1 MRFLQKPLYSFEE
14 LLKLEPNDKLSK
26 ILLILDHIQ
35 IKDNTRNRR
44 GPKGYARFAFY
55 RAFLAMKI
63 CSIPTVVS
71 LRERL
76 LSDLK
81 FKHICG
87 FDLNRPVPS
96 KSTFSR
102 AFSLISTND
111 TLEKI
116 LANCI
121 EKARNLGIIE
131 SEIIAIDATNIK
143 AYEVKQPKKDINQ
156 DGTKAD
162 WGAKRDSNGNQLT
175 WFGYKL
181 HIAVDAKSECPV
193 AIELTPAS
201 IADGDMAIPLIEK
214 DYHNRKDRLKA
225 RYFVMDSGYDQS
237 KNYKTVQEKYGGQA
251 IIPLNPRNE
260 KQPPAGYDF
269 NGTPICSAGYKMVYW
284 GGNKFRCPHI
294 LGKVDCP
301 FGSNWCSSSDYGM
314 VVKTKIKD
322 DPRRFCNPHRDTK
335 GWKEIYNKRT
345 AVERTF
351 GRLKEHFGLNNF
363 KVQGFKK
370 VYAHILLSCISLVA
384 ANIAVH
390 QRNCKQKVA

>member
-1 MRFLQKPLYSFEE
+1 MLQ
-14 LLKLEPNDKLSK
+14 
-26 ILLILDHIQ
+26 
-35 IKDNTRNRR
+35 
-44 GPKGYARFAFY
+44 
-55 RAFLAMKI
+55 
-63 CSIPTVVS
+63 
-71 LRERL
+71 
-76 LSDLK
+76 
-81 FKHICG
+81 
-87 FDLNRPVPS
+87 
-96 KSTFSR
+96 
-102 AFSLISTND
+102 
-111 TLEKI
+111 TL
-116 LANCI
+116 
-121 EKARNLGIIE
+121 
-131 SEIIAIDATNIK
+131 
-143 AYEVKQPKKDINQ
+143 AYEKKQPKKEIEQ

-214 DYHNRKDRLKA
+214 DYRNRKDRPKA

-237 KNYKTVQEKYGGQA
+237 KIYETVRNTYGGQA

-260 KQPPAGYDF
+260 KQPPAGFDF

-284 GGNKFRCPHI
+284 GDNKFRCPHV

-301 FGSNWCSSSDYGM
+301 FGSNWCSSSNYGM
-314 VVKTKIKD
+314 VVKTKIEN

-335 GWKEIYNKRT
+335 RWKQIYQKRT
-345 AVERTF
+345 AVERAF
-351 GRLKEHFGLNNF
+351 SRLKEHFGLNNF

-390 QRNCKQKVA
+390 QKNRKQVAA